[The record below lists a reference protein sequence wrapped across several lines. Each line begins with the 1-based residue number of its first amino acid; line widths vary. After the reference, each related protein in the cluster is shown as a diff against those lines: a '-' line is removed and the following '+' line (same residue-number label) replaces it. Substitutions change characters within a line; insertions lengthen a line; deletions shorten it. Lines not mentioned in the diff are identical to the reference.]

1 MPTALAA
8 LDRCVTI
15 HRRRRIQTA
24 RCAFRA
30 RSGSAPVQSLGGLDP
45 KTREYVERLAKEFP
59 FFLSELWRE
68 IGLKSIPKHHK
79 EIAEY
84 LQHGTNRRGILAWR
98 GASKTWVTIAY
109 CCWRLFTNARH
120 ERITYVSKSE
130 RAAKESLYLARKWI
144 GQARFLQ
151 HLVPDRKSG
160 QRDSALMF
168 DVNGTDPDRT
178 PSFCAYGITGQITGS
193 RSTCIVAD
201 DVETSENTLTLD
213 MRKRLRDQVAEFENI
228 LIPGGDVVYLG
239 TPHHEETLYEHLIR
253 GGYRFMAW
261 PVSHPGEAGCGCQ
274 LGPMFADME
283 AGDLCWP
290 ERFGRE
296 ELAAREAAEGRS
308 KYQMQYLLTWKV
320 GDENRTPLRLADFI
334 VFAMDRDKAPM
345 TIAWGATNSAG
356 QSTRI
361 ESIPSLG
368 FGTDGYQAP
377 IMFDKDWAKYTGTR
391 MWVDPSGKGE
401 DETAFAIVSHMNG
414 YLWCKAVGGLPGGYS
429 PSTLDELV
437 QVAKRH
443 GVTELYVEDNF
454 GQGMMAQLLEPYL
467 QREFTEPGT
476 DALNPDGWACSVE
489 TVRVSGQK
497 ETRIIDNLEPILNQH
512 RLVIHPEVAQD
523 EVLQH
528 QLTRITRQR
537 GCLDHDDRVEA
548 LAMAVWL
555 WKKDMA
561 QDPERAVERSR
572 QRAIED
578 ELRRVYSEYSPKGR
592 RWFNRQ

>member
-1 MPTALAA
+1 M
-8 LDRCVTI
+8 
-15 HRRRRIQTA
+15 
-24 RCAFRA
+24 
-30 RSGSAPVQSLGGLDP
+30 QSLGGLDP

-151 HLVPDRKSG
+151 HLVPDRKAG

-443 GVTELYVEDNF
+443 GVTDLYVEDNF

>member
-1 MPTALAA
+1 MS
-8 LDRCVTI
+8 VN
-15 HRRRRIQTA
+15 QE
-24 RCAFRA
+24 
-30 RSGSAPVQSLGGLDP
+30 
-45 KTREYVERLAKEFP
+45 TRQYIERLAKEFP
-59 FFLSELWRE
+59 FFLEELWHE
-68 IGLKSIPKHHK
+68 IGLKSIPKHHLD
-79 EIAEY
+79 ISEY
-84 LQHGTNRRGILAWR
+84 LQNGHNRRGILAWR
-98 GASKTWVTIAY
+98 GASKTWITIAY
-109 CCWRLFTNARH
+109 CCWRLFTNAKH

-151 HLVPDRKSG
+151 HLVPDRKGG

-168 DVNGTDPDRT
+168 DVNGTEPDRT
-178 PSFCAYGITGQITGS
+178 PSFCAYGVTGQITGS
-193 RSTCIVAD
+193 RSTCIIAD
-201 DVETSENTLTLD
+201 DIETSENTLTLD

-228 LIPGGDVVYLG
+228 LIPGGDIIYLG
-239 TPHHEETLYEHLIR
+239 TPHHEETVYEHLIR
-253 GGYRFMAW
+253 GGYHFNAW
-261 PVSHPGEAGCGCQ
+261 PVSHPGEDGFGCP
-274 LGPMFADME
+274 LGPMFAEMQPGE
-283 AGDLCWP
+283 LCWP
-290 ERFGRE
+290 ERFNRE

-308 KYQMQYLLTWKV
+308 KYRMQYLLTWRV
-320 GDENRTPLRLADFI
+320 GDENKTPLRLSDFI

-345 TIAWGATNSAG
+345 TIAWGSTNSAG

-368 FGTDGYQAP
+368 FGSDGYQAP
-377 IMFDKDWAKYTGTR
+377 IMFDKEWAKYSGTR

-429 PSTLDELV
+429 PSTLENLV
-437 QVAKRH
+437 RMAKVH
-443 GVTELYVEDNF
+443 GVTDVYVEDNF

-476 DALNPDGWACSVE
+476 DALDPNGWICSIQ

-497 ETRIIDNLEPILNQH
+497 EVRIIDNLEPILNQH

-548 LAMAVWL
+548 LAMAVWC
-555 WKKDMA
+555 WRQDMA
-561 QDPERAVERSR
+561 VDPTRATEKAR
-572 QRAIED
+572 QRMIDQA
-578 ELRRVYSEYSPKGR
+578 LREMNSGKQKP
-592 RWFNRQ
+592 RWFTR